1 MCYWKQFIRGCE
13 MCSSVPPTDC
23 IRPHCM
29 MCSSVPPTD
38 CIRPHCM
45 MCSSVPP
52 TDCIRPLYDV
62 FQCSTYRLYQTTV
75 WCVPPTD
82 YQTTLYDVFH
92 LLTVSDQ
99 TVWCVP
105 VFHLQTIRPHCM
117 MCSSVPPTNCIRSN
131 WMMCSSVPPTDYQTT
146 LYDVFQCSTYRL
158 SDHTVWCVPAT
169 YSMIPIK
176 YKHSFGASDSKSHP
190 LSWYNTKLSWRQ
202 FAEQNCVLLE
212 ETACFLFIDKHSTSH
227 PRKA

>member
-1 MCYWKQFIRGCE
+1 
-13 MCSSVPPTDC
+13 
-23 IRPHCM
+23 
-29 MCSSVPPTD
+29 
-38 CIRPHCM
+38 

-146 LYDVFQCSTYRL
+146 LYDVFQLLTPWFQLNTSTVLVQVILKATRSLDITQSLADGNLLNKIACCLRKRL
-158 SDHTVWCVPAT
+158 
-169 YSMIPIK
+169 
-176 YKHSFGASDSKSHP
+176 ASC
-190 LSWYNTKLSWRQ
+190 L
-202 FAEQNCVLLE
+202 
-212 ETACFLFIDKHSTSH
+212 STSIRH
-227 PRKA
+227 HIQGKRNFNLQPFITQMMFYLYSKCECWMKHVATHRNKRQVILQVHLLKFLM